1 MCFLIASQIISK
13 AKAGEA
19 KCDHRDETFNSQHTH
34 PPPFINS
41 AVGGLKTEGTNPS
54 VRRANRPPFRITPK
68 VIPMVGIISLTVA
81 SCKGY
86 LHKEDKSEKMTIPS
100 KISHLRCSVMPH

>member
-13 AKAGEA
+13 TKAGDA

-68 VIPMVGIISLTVA
+68 VIPMVGIISSSMAL
-81 SCKGY
+81 CKEY
-86 LHKEDKSEKMTIPS
+86 LYKVDG
-100 KISHLRCSVMPH
+100 C